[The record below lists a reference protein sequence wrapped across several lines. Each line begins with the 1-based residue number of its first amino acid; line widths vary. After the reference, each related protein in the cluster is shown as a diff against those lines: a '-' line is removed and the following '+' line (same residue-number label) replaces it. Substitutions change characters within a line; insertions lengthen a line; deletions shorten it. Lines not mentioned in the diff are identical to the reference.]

1 MGARLVKFYE
11 QAKAKGGVPAM
22 VKLAIKTRL
31 PSVLAESTPDT
42 PEIIRVFEQALK
54 DLSL

>member
-1 MGARLVKFYE
+1 VGARLVKFYE

-22 VKLAIKTRL
+22 VKLAIRTRI

-42 PEIIRVFEQALK
+42 PETIRTFEQALK
-54 DLSL
+54 DLGL